1 MKRGGRAASL
11 AFCLS
16 ALTMS
21 AVARPFSPYTVLSL
35 PDVVNPTLA
44 SAPVRRITAGPL
56 VIGLE
61 VTPLGE
67 VQRRFGGRI
76 GHAGDAGEAVS
87 WLCFIGRSRAGA
99 PIAYWFMAN
108 DEMSGDKREVTE
120 VAVQSN
126 PPGTARARLQGRA
139 RRRSMASSSGS
150 RLSAVTEGAVV
161 KYFGGGRPDRKGH
174 LSYASEVPSKT
185 SAGFTVLQSVRYL
198 FVDGVVNTISVSQV
212 TSG

>member
-1 MKRGGRAASL
+1 VVGRGVTL
-11 AFCLS
+11 ALCLS
-16 ALTMS
+16 AFTIP
-21 AVARPFSPYTVLSL
+21 AVAGPFSPYTALNL
-35 PDVVNPTLA
+35 PDVVNPTLP
-44 SAPVRRITAGPL
+44 SAPVGRITAGPL
-56 VIGLE
+56 AVGLE

-87 WLCFIGRSRAGA
+87 WLCFIGRSPAGT

-108 DEMSGDKREVTE
+108 DEMSGDSHEVTE

-126 PPGTARARLQGRA
+126 PPATALHACKGAPATLGGVGFGVPSVGR
-139 RRRSMASSSGS
+139 R
-150 RLSAVTEGAVV
+150 EGEVI
-161 KYFGGGRPDRKGH
+161 KYFGGGHPDRRGY
-174 LSYASEVPSKT
+174 LSYSSEVRSKT

-198 FVDGVVNTISVSQV
+198 FVNGMVNTISVSQV